1 MEKLTFRHEL
11 KYYINE
17 SDYAV
22 LSTGL
27 AHMLKRDRNAGKNG
41 EYTIRSLYFDDF
53 EETALVEKMAGVQS
67 RAKYR
72 IRIYDYSD
80 RVIKFEKKIKEGQY
94 IAKKSLSLTRSEC
107 DRIIAGDPYPLL
119 AKNSPY
125 AREIFLQMK
134 LFQLKPV
141 VVVDYERE
149 AFVMDYESVRI
160 TFDKNLR
167 SGSPLGSIFDRNMPT
182 VPVCPPGMMVLE
194 VKFNKSLPG
203 YIRNFLANMA
213 CNQRTA
219 ISKYVSCRKYER

>member
-27 AHMLKRDRNAGKNG
+27 AHMLKRDRTPEKT
-41 EYTIRSLYFDDF
+41 ESIRSGAFTSTILRRLRSLKKWP
-53 EETALVEKMAGVQS
+53 ASQS

-149 AFVMDYESVRI
+149 AFVMV
-160 TFDKNLR
+160 TKAFAL
-167 SGSPLGSIFDRNMPT
+167 PLTRTCGAAAVGEHFRPKHAHCAGLSARDDGAGGQVQQIAA
-182 VPVCPPGMMVLE
+182 
-194 VKFNKSLPG
+194 G